1 MLVVYSAMG
10 HPYEVPPFMI
20 WMSVISSL
28 ILPIA
33 LYVLR
38 SIGLYTLARR
48 RNIKHAILAVFPC
61 VWLYIVC
68 QLVREVRF
76 FKTTIGKLAVLF
88 TVLFSLSQVLALAIE
103 FFNYFPLVGNFLAGR
118 EIVICS
124 ATQAEGLALSE
135 YAFLP
140 GSGIWVYNSG
150 VNKFVSPYGEFEYLF
165 LILYDVVYYLSLPL
179 EIACIVL
186 EVTVLMNLFRK
197 FWPQRFI
204 FAFIMSVFLG
214 LSGLFIFLIRNKE
227 PVNYN
232 DYIRA
237 QYQQYGPY
245 GYSYGPR
252 GPYNPYA
259 NRNNSQPKSPF
270 EDYADPKDKEPEDPF
285 SDYDKK

>member
-1 MLVVYSAMG
+1 MLTFYSTLGYA
-10 HPYEVPPFMI
+10 YEVPSYMI

-28 ILPIA
+28 IMPIA

-61 VWLYIVC
+61 LWFYIVC
-68 QLVREVRF
+68 QLVREVRI
-76 FKTTIGKLAVLF
+76 FKTTIGKLAILF
-88 TVLFSLSQVLALAIE
+88 TVLFSLSQILTFVIE
-103 FFNYFPLVGNFLAGR
+103 FFDYFPLVGNFLAGR

-124 ATQAEGLALSE
+124 EEKAAEMALSE

-140 GSGIWVYNSG
+140 GSGIWVHNSG
-150 VNKFVSPYGEFEYLF
+150 IHKFVNPYGDFYHVF
-165 LILYDVVYYLSLPL
+165 LIIYDVIYYLSMPL
-179 EIACIVL
+179 DLVCIVM

-197 FWPQRFI
+197 FWPQRFV

-259 NRNNSQPKSPF
+259 NRTQQPKSPF